1 MGTQISFSL
10 HPSSDKHSTAHDTHL
25 MQIQTRMKY
34 EMLMSNQSHS
44 PLTHCRIFSW
54 M

>member
-25 MQIQTRMKY
+25 MQNSRTQMKY
-34 EMLMSNQSHS
+34 EMLMSSQSRS
-44 PLTHCRIFSW
+44 L
-54 M
+54 